1 MKINCDSAK
10 KLLNQ
15 VSRLHK
21 LTGEITV
28 IVTNAFHIRQLNKRY
43 FGKNEDTDVIAFN
56 LAEDSPRNYLE
67 GEIYVCLP
75 RVRIQADIERVTA
88 EEEFGRVCLHGLLHL
103 IGFDDKKKADKAL
116 MWRIQESYL
125 KGIFNGVERK
135 RRTSPKK
142 RQKTSQ

>member
-15 VSRLHK
+15 VSRRHK
-21 LTGEITV
+21 LTGEVTV
-28 IVTNAFHIRQLNKRY
+28 IVTDTSYIKKMNKRY
-43 FGKNEDTDVIAFN
+43 FGRNEDTDVIAFD

-75 RVRIQADIERVTA
+75 RVRIQAAAEGVTV
-88 EEEFGRVCLHGLLHL
+88 EEEFRRVCLHGLLHI

-125 KGIFNGVERK
+125 KGIFNGVERT

-142 RQKTSQ
+142 KQKTSQ